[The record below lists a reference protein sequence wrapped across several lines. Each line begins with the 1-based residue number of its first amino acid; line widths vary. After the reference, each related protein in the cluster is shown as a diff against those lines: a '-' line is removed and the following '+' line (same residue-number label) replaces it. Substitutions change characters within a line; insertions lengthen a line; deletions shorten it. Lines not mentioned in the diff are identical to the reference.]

1 MPSFA
6 EGKKRGG
13 FRFWT
18 VRHLIC
24 FNVLLLLFVIKIQ
37 ALKERIKIS
46 MGISVCLHNKK
57 DPVSVITLGAGEG
70 FLSTKLALTV
80 CILVAL
86 IINVMI

>member
-1 MPSFA
+1 M
-6 EGKKRGG
+6 
-13 FRFWT
+13 
-18 VRHLIC
+18 
-24 FNVLLLLFVIKIQ
+24 
-37 ALKERIKIS
+37 KERIKIS